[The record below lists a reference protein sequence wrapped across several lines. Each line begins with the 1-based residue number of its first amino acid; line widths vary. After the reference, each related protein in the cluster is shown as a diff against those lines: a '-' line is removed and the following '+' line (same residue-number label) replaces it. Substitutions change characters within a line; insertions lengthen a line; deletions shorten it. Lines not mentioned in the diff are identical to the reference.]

1 MYRDTAC
8 APLGFALREPRRG
21 YRFAPENLVF
31 YDLLADDLGSEFR
44 PLQQADAPLRIAD
57 FGAGCGVLGLLA
69 LSAHTT
75 KGSTPAA
82 LDLVER
88 LDEHADLCEEN
99 ARRYRETAPSASAPT
114 ISVRREDLRELRRD
128 GMRCYD
134 LIVANPPFFAPEE
147 GQPSRNPST
156 RFATH
161 AHHGG
166 VDSFIDAIAR
176 TLDEEGRFYLL
187 YPADRVAE
195 ALATLPAHGLAVD
208 ELTLVFARHT
218 GKPFR
223 VWIRG
228 GHAHPVS
235 ERGATTLRT
244 MSALTPR

>member
-1 MYRDTAC
+1 MYRDTPC

-31 YDLLADDLGSEFR
+31 YDLLADDHGSELR
-44 PLQQADAPLRIAD
+44 PHQPTEALLRIAD

-69 LSAHTT
+69 LKANTT
-75 KGSTPAA
+75 KSCTPAA

-99 ARRYRETAPSASAPT
+99 ARRYRESDPSANAPT
-114 ISVRREDLRELRRD
+114 ISVRSEDLRELRRD

-147 GQPSRNPST
+147 GRPSRNTST

-176 TLDEEGRFYLL
+176 TLDEDGCFYLL

-195 ALATLPAHGLAVD
+195 PLAALPGYGLQVE

-228 GHAHPVS
+228 GHARPVNA
-235 ERGATTLRT
+235 GASLSIRTL
-244 MSALTPR
+244 SALTPR

>member
-1 MYRDTAC
+1 MYRDTPC

-44 PLQQADAPLRIAD
+44 HLQQTDAPLRIAD

-69 LSAHTT
+69 LKASTT
-75 KGSTPAA
+75 KGSTSAA

-88 LDEHADLCEEN
+88 LDEHAELCEEN
-99 ARRYRETAPSASAPT
+99 ARRYRETAPSASTPA
-114 ISVRREDLRELRRD
+114 ISVRREDLRELPGD
-128 GMRCYD
+128 GMPCYD
-134 LIVANPPFFAPEE
+134 LIVANPPFFAPDE

-166 VDSFIDAIAR
+166 VDAFVAAIAG
-176 TLDEEGRFYLL
+176 TLDDEGCFYLL
-187 YPADRVAE
+187 YPSDRVAE
-195 ALATLPAHGLAVD
+195 ALAALPGYGLQVE

-223 VWIRG
+223 VWLRG
-228 GHAHPVS
+228 GHTRHVNA
-235 ERGATTLRT
+235 GASLSIRTL
-244 MSALTPR
+244 SALTSR